1 MHVLK
6 PESIIM
12 TRKNIQKVL
21 TNIQK
26 IFIYIYIYKLHSS
39 EWGDNYAQNKASKM
53 YERMHELMKE
63 Q

>member
-6 PESIIM
+6 PETINI

-26 IFIYIYIYKLHSS
+26 IFIYIYIYKFHSE
-39 EWGDNYAQNKASKM
+39 EWGDNYAQNKASEM
-53 YERMHELMKE
+53 NEGANE
-63 Q
+63 